1 MMSQLEPLQVGVMF
15 WTGGELGIDG
25 TPFEIVQ
32 MVKGLGVTCGQ
43 LGIDPDADLTPA
55 GIEAWGRALEEQNFT
70 LTAVFP
76 GYRGESYADIP
87 TVQTTVGFVPPA
99 TREEREKRTY
109 ECSDFAKALGV
120 GEVATHIGFLSE
132 DRDGPDYVA
141 VRDMVRRVCDHCR
154 RNGQRFGLE
163 TGQESAT
170 ALRNFIRDVDRGNLG
185 INFDPANMILYG
197 CGEPLEALDMVKER
211 VISVHCKDALW
222 PKEKGIWGT
231 EVPLGQG
238 DVGMDRYVAKLR
250 GIGYR
255 GPLSIEREITGEEQ
269 RGDIREAIALL
280 ERLRRGG

>member
-1 MMSQLEPLQVGVMF
+1 MTSQLEPLQVGVMF
-15 WTGGELGIDG
+15 WTGGELGVEG
-25 TPFEIVQ
+25 TPFEIVK

-43 LGIDPDADLTPA
+43 LGIHPDADLTPA
-55 GIEAWGRALEEQNFT
+55 AMEAWSQALEKQNFT
-70 LTAVFP
+70 LTALFP
-76 GYRGESYADIP
+76 AYKGESYADIP
-87 TVQTTVGFVPPA
+87 TVQKTVGFVPPA

-109 ECSDFAKALGV
+109 ESSDFAKALGIA
-120 GEVATHIGFLSE
+120 EVATHIGFVSE
-132 DRDGPDYVA
+132 DRDHPDYLA

-154 RNGQRFGLE
+154 QNGQSFGLE

-170 ALRNFIRDVDRGNLG
+170 ALRNFIRDVDRANLG

-197 CGEPLEALDMVKER
+197 CGEPLEALEMVKES

-238 DVGMDRYVAKLR
+238 DVGMGRYVAKLK
-250 GIGYR
+250 GLGYR

-269 RGDIREAIALL
+269 RADIREAIALL
-280 ERLRRGG
+280 ERLRRSG

>member
-1 MMSQLEPLQVGVMF
+1 MF
-15 WTGGELGIDG
+15 WTGGDLGVEG

-43 LGIDPDADLTPA
+43 LGIHPDVDLTP
-55 GIEAWGRALEEQNFT
+55 GSVEAWSQALEKQDFT
-70 LTAVFP
+70 ITAVFP
-76 GYRGESYADIP
+76 AFRGESYADIP
-87 TVQTTVGFVPPA
+87 TVQKTVGFVPPA

-109 ECSDFAKALGV
+109 ECSDFAKALGIV
-120 GEVATHIGFLSE
+120 EVATHIGFVSE
-132 DRDGPDYVA
+132 DRDHRDYPA
-141 VRDMVRRVCDHCR
+141 VRDLVRRVCDHCR
-154 RNGQRFGLE
+154 RNGQSFGLE

-170 ALRNFIRDVDRGNLG
+170 ALGNFIRDVDRANLG

-197 CGEPLEALDMVKER
+197 SGEPLEALEMVKEW

-222 PKEKGIWGT
+222 PEEKGIWGT

-238 DVGMDRYVAKLR
+238 DVDMGRYVAKLR
-250 GIGYR
+250 QFGYR

-269 RGDIREAIALL
+269 RADTREAIALL